1 MVITTR
7 NYSWIVP
14 EDVTVIV
21 RVFKVLIHVRGAVL
35 CIVPT
40 IPRLVGNFVIEA
52 YLKDVVIIGSVQ
64 VSIQVALF
72 LLVCIV
78 LVIYGRD
85 PTLTSI
91 ISLSERKLI
100 ITHERA
106 VWLAWD
112 GLMAML
118 FVVWVRVTMRMLIV
132 VFIIDFDV
140 VLSNVYPLIT
150 LVL

>member
-1 MVITTR
+1 M
-7 NYSWIVP
+7 P

-106 VWLAWD
+106 VWLA
-112 GLMAML
+112 
-118 FVVWVRVTMRMLIV
+118 
-132 VFIIDFDV
+132 
-140 VLSNVYPLIT
+140 
-150 LVL
+150 